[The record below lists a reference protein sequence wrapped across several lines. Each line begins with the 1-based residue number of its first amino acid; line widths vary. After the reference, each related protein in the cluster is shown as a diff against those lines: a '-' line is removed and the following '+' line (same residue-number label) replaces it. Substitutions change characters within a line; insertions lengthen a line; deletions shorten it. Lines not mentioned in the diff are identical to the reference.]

1 MFSHYAIPVFQYPHG
16 PSSRPS
22 SDGWLRLTR
31 FHFQIKGIGKSQFF
45 EVATCIMPPCSYLPF
60 NCLIIAPVAIHRA
73 VIIMAVIILFT
84 EQESKVTFFYLRIFE
99 FTFPLT
105 DMKGI
110 WDFGV
115 HLVY

>member
-1 MFSHYAIPVFQYPHG
+1 M
-16 PSSRPS
+16 
-22 SDGWLRLTR
+22 
-31 FHFQIKGIGKSQFF
+31 KGIGKGQFF
-45 EVATCIMPPCSYLPF
+45 EVATSSMPPCSYLQF
-60 NCLIIAPVAIHRA
+60 NCLIIEPVAIHRT

-84 EQESKVTFFYLRIFE
+84 EQESNVTFFYLKTFE
-99 FTFPLT
+99 FTLPLT